1 MCHGSESTLSPDGQE
16 SLYTQSV
23 APLRDVVI
31 AALVACVGCKA
42 RPAQVAIDRNA
53 LVGDWEF
60 WCTTESANDATCLG
74 KDPSGDHKV
83 FKPDGTV
90 EWWDRDRFE
99 TRSTSDWTLA
109 GDVLSIGYRNAGA
122 TETFTV
128 RIVDRALVLW
138 DAHNGRARIYAHPGQ
153 RLKLAPS
160 VIATGQPITREVAG
174 VRYGL
179 AVPQGY
185 RLGLVERDRERWEP
199 EHEGFVYTV
208 IVGSWPGGP
217 CPPER
222 ATLDAGSS
230 RSWGGDHAFGVGT
243 SLCIRGTSLDVS
255 CDAGS
260 TRGYLEKSEEQA
272 AAAVCNTLTAA
283 EP

>member
-1 MCHGSESTLSPDGQE
+1 
-16 SLYTQSV
+16 LYTLSV

-31 AALVACVGCKA
+31 AALFACIGGCKA
-42 RPAQVAIDRNA
+42 NPAAVAIDRDA

-60 WCTTESANDATCLG
+60 WCTTESATDATCRG
-74 KDPSGDHKV
+74 KDPSGDHEV

-90 EWWDRDRFE
+90 EWWDRDRFD
-99 TRSTSDWTLA
+99 TRSTSDWTLT
-109 GDVLSIGYRNAGA
+109 GDVLSIRYRNAGA
-122 TETFTV
+122 SEAVTV

-138 DAHNGRARIYAHPGQ
+138 DAQHRTSRIYARRGE

-160 VIATGQPITREVAG
+160 IVATGDPITRELAG

-179 AVPQGY
+179 TVPKGY
-185 RLGLVERDRERWEP
+185 RLGLVESDRERWEP
-199 EHEGFVYTV
+199 EQDGFVYTV
-208 IVGSWPGGP
+208 VVGGWPGGP

-222 ATLDAGSS
+222 ATLDAASAQG
-230 RSWGGDHAFGVGT
+230 WGGEHAFGVGT

-260 TRGYLEKSEEQA
+260 TRGYLEKSEERA
-272 AAAVCNTLTAA
+272 AVAVCNTLTAA
-283 EP
+283 AL